1 MDGSCAFCEKSELT
15 SEGRRVSGADGLSL
29 QLHVWSEEGVPF
41 LMLHGFGNEGH
52 VWDDLAPLV
61 APYYRTLALDLRG
74 HGDSDRDPELRYHH
88 DAVADDVAAVCE
100 DLGLSRFVLVGHS
113 FGGRAAM
120 RFAGRHPDRLAG
132 LVIVDAGPDL
142 DARGVLRIRLDVEQ
156 SDPSFGSLAEVERA
170 LARAYPLARP
180 EVVARMARHGTRRR
194 EDGRFER
201 KTDPRFGAGPERLTP
216 EALVTRMRA
225 ESDALWADLRRVS
238 CPALVVR
245 GAASDILSADTA
257 ERMAEEAL
265 VRGSLAEIPRAGHS
279 VMIDNPDGFAEAITR
294 FALADA

>member
-1 MDGSCAFCEKSELT
+1 VDGSCAFCEKSELT

-61 APYYRTLALDLRG
+61 APHYRTLALDLRG

-100 DLGLSRFVLVGHS
+100 ALGLSRVVLVGHS

-216 EALVTRMRA
+216 EELVKRMRA

-265 VRGSLAEIPRAGHS
+265 IRGSLAEIPRAGHS
-279 VMIDNPDGFAEAITR
+279 VMIDNPDAFAEAITR